1 MVPRHGE
8 ELNSFESFVAV
19 KMPMLIN
26 HKDVVT
32 LLGILSPIY

>member
-8 ELNSFESFVAV
+8 ELISFGLFAAV
-19 KMPMLIN
+19 KIPILIN
-26 HKDVVT
+26 REDVVT